1 MVSVRLKVHW
11 GYVIKSKLGVSQHQ
25 DRVGCRNWHNTHDS
39 SWHKFV
45 MILSR
50 TWLQRCSLDHTH
62 AARSRASV
70 SQIHS
75 LDDQLTWATTGSSD
89 TDNVIFV
96 ISSWSPRY
104 DGSRHTVLYHANLRK
119 FWRNA
124 KPRTD
129 WIYTNCHN
137 TVSRYTVTQGRS
149 DVRLDVT
156 FYSQLV

>member
-1 MVSVRLKVHW
+1 MSLNQNSALVS
-11 GYVIKSKLGVSQHQ
+11 IKIELGVVTGTTLVTRA
-25 DRVGCRNWHNTHDS
+25 DINLWWFYRAPGCSDAAWTTH
-39 SWHKFV
+39 
-45 MILSR
+45 
-50 TWLQRCSLDHTH
+50 T
-62 AARSRASV
+62 ARSRASV
-70 SQIHS
+70 SQIQS